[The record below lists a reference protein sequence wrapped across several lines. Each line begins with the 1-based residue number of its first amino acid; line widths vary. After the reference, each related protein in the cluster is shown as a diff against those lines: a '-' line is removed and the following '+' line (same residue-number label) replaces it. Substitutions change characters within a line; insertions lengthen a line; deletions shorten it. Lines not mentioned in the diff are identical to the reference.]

1 MSHPPPQNRCPDCL
15 FMSLEGLPQSV
26 VPEQID
32 LYLTINF
39 NEQWEKLIGGRLK
52 WGLRGGELRLK
63 LTNGIIPYSSRELTG
78 SLELFILKKRVV
90 QESSQAQK
98 GIEGSIGN
106 IVILPAWTGKA
117 GVKANAG
124 AEQTSGRTDEFE
136 FTVCQVT
143 TKGAEENPAWVF
155 AVKTGEPVL
164 KGLLKRAKLGTLD
177 IKAKPCTVLVTF
189 EISLRD
195 IYVTDAEGL
204 WPADIS
210 QNKRAVLERMLAL
223 RLLKSKLKPYLSQVK
238 LQYE

>member
-1 MSHPPPQNRCPDCL
+1 
-15 FMSLEGLPQSV
+15 MSLEGLPQSV

-164 KGLLKRAKLGTLD
+164 
-177 IKAKPCTVLVTF
+177 
-189 EISLRD
+189 
-195 IYVTDAEGL
+195 EG
-204 WPADIS
+204 
-210 QNKRAVLERMLAL
+210 V
-223 RLLKSKLKPYLSQVK
+223 
-238 LQYE
+238 